1 LRLWRSWAEKDD
13 RIIVEDWEAVF
24 KVFGYTNSILLNG
37 TDEVKCRQEIVD
49 AICREVPPNTRWD
62 DSHVQ
67 GRYRLYEVSANEIIR
82 VDECH
87 FR

>member
-1 LRLWRSWAEKDD
+1 
-13 RIIVEDWEAVF
+13 
-24 KVFGYTNSILLNG
+24 VFGYTNNILLTG
-37 TDEVKCRQEIVD
+37 FDEVKCRQEIVD